1 MAGPADMPLQV
12 DETID
17 NEEEAEDDADDDIDG
32 EEESE
37 EDRVRGVSGF
47 EQDFAARVNGLRPSP
62 SPSARPTEP
71 VPMLRI
77 VPCRSR
83 SGRGQAG

>member
-1 MAGPADMPLQV
+1 MPLQV

-17 NEEEAEDDADDDIDG
+17 NEAEAEDDADDGIDG

-47 EQDFAARVNGLRPSP
+47 EQDIAVRVNGPSP